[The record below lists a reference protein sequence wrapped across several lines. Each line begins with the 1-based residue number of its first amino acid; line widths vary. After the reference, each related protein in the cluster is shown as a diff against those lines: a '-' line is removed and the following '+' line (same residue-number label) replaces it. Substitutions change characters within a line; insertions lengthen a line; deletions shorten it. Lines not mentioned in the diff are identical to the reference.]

1 MASDFTTGVV
11 VGTILADDS
20 SSQQQE
26 PREPDKTI
34 QFTGD
39 DQNPVV
45 IETETFK
52 AGKWRKLEGPEGGYF
67 ICPGEY
73 RWNANDRCRVPDSGF
88 NGFMGGYR
96 DEKELPLVKALEQ
109 SAGKP
114 VELKTIEHRG
124 GNLFVRYQLKNEA
137 SETVSDSQKA
147 AKFSATA
154 AAMSEVSKHL
164 EERANEGGQIA
175 AAMVEGVADAA
186 KSATEEPSASINNT
200 YSPGFGSPFQSV
212 ADEMLEMMTGPLF
225 KGLALLMLVFGVA
238 QGVIRQNVSSLVMG
252 VMPAILIFTAPTV
265 FEAVLATPGQPS
277 KPIEESDSGLGFG
290 FIFVLAVPVIIM
302 MGYKFLT
309 SSRDE
314 ELDEILA
321 SARERIRD
329 EREPPSVDELRE
341 RQERENNSEQP
352 EPQPRVISQQNADAG
367 IEITKNKRK
376 IVID

>member
-137 SETVSDSQKA
+137 SQAVSDSQKV
-147 AKFSATA
+147 AKLSATA

-164 EERANEGGQIA
+164 EERANEGGQIT
-175 AAMVEGVADAA
+175 AAMVEGVADATE
-186 KSATEEPSASINNT
+186 SATEEPSASINNT
-200 YSPGFGSPFQSV
+200 YSPAFESPFPTM
-212 ADEMLEMMTGPLF
+212 ADTMLEIMNGTLF
-225 KGLALLMLVFGVA
+225 KLMAMMMLLVGIITGVA
-238 QGVIRQNVSSLVMG
+238 RQSISAFVMG
-252 VMPAILIFTAPTV
+252 VVPAIFIMNAPAV
-265 FEAVLATPGQPS
+265 VEAILATPGQPS
-277 KPIEESDSGLGFG
+277 KAIEGSDSGLGFG
-290 FIFVLAVPVIIM
+290 FILILAVPVLIM

-309 SSRDE
+309 SGRDE
-314 ELDEILA
+314 ELDAILA